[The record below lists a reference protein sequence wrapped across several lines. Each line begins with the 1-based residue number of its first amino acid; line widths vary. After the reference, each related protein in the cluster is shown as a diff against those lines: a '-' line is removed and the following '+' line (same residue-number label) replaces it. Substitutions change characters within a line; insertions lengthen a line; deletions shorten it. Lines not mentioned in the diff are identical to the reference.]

1 MSFALFLCKAKAAAL
16 KTEDLDVPTDPITEE
31 ISLDSGLPRFMF
43 VTIRRSKT
51 DQQGHGKC
59 WSYYFFTGLAMVLKV
74 VRCFLIS
81 QSHLWENLCR
91 KNRLER
97 FSRRV
102 RESPKCRIVTSAVS
116 ILRLVSLLFFF
127 CTDVDLDTLGF
138 KTHKL
143 PQNCCILC
151 HLATSGRNYIR
162 YVYGT
167 TVAVDFS
174 SNHAC
179 HC

>member
-59 WSYYFFTGLAMVLKV
+59 WSYYFFTGLAVVLKV

-81 QSHLWENLCR
+81 QSHLLENLCR

-102 RESPKCRIVTSAVS
+102 RESSKCKIVTSAVS
-116 ILRLVSLLFFF
+116 ILRLISLFFF
-127 CTDVDLDTLGF
+127 FFLQMQIWIPWVSKPISCRRTAAYY
-138 KTHKL
+138 
-143 PQNCCILC
+143 
-151 HLATSGRNYIR
+151 ATWQQ
-162 YVYGT
+162 
-167 TVAVDFS
+167 VAETI
-174 SNHAC
+174 
-179 HC
+179 